1 MTNHYNPYQP
11 PGSEQFVSTPT
22 GDFDI
27 GRAIR
32 EGFENTKRHAGVV
45 IVAMLVGGFCSM
57 LATVTV
63 IGYFVVVP
71 VLGWGIIRFLLN
83 LHDGTPSVNDL
94 FSGFSRYGA
103 VLGRLLLIGL
113 VLMVAGLVSE
123 SVVFFGQY
131 LKSVPIQ
138 LLGWLIYLVAF
149 VLVLGRL
156 YFALFFAVDKDMAAL
171 EALSASWEATNGKGL
186 KVAALLLVSGVFG
199 LLGGLALCIG
209 LLFTL
214 PMSYAMF
221 VSAYRQMVGG
231 PPSPGAPAVYGGPRI
246 Q

>member
-1 MTNHYNPYQP
+1 MANQYNPYQP
-11 PGSEQFVSTPT
+11 PGSEQILSTPT

-32 EGFENTKRHAGVV
+32 EGFDDTKRHAGVA
-45 IVAMLVGGFCSM
+45 IAAMLVGGLCTLLS
-57 LATVTV
+57 AVTV

-71 VLGWGIIRFLLN
+71 VLGWGMIRFLLN
-83 LHDGTPSVNDL
+83 LHDGTARVSDI

-103 VLGRLLLIGL
+103 VLGRFLLIGL
-113 VLMVAGLVSE
+113 VLMVAGLMSE
-123 SVVFFGQY
+123 SVVFVGQY
-131 LKSVPIQ
+131 LKSGPLQ

-149 VLVLGRL
+149 VLVLSRL

-171 EALSASWEATNGKGL
+171 EALSASWEATRGKGL
-186 KVAALLLVSGVFG
+186 KVAALLFVSGVFG
-199 LLGGLALCIG
+199 MLGALALCIG

-221 VSAYRQMVGG
+221 VSAYRQMVGEA
-231 PPSPGAPAVYGGPRI
+231 PSQRAPDLYGGPRI